1 MAGYDVVIEKIRGTG
16 QAATRV
22 ADGLR
27 GAKCSTTV
35 PSGDA
40 GMPGARCVGKLAEV
54 KQVLQDREQGYE
66 RRLDA
71 HASSMA
77 KAADL
82 YSSREDAA
90 TADLSVPVQSTGGRK
105 PV

>member
-16 QAATRV
+16 RAATRV
-22 ADGLR
+22 AEGLR
-27 GAKCSTTV
+27 GATCSAAV

-40 GMPGARCVGKLAEV
+40 GMPGARCVGKLAAV
-54 KQVLQDREQGYE
+54 KQALRDREQGYE
-66 RRLDA
+66 RRLDT
-71 HASSMA
+71 HAASMA

-90 TADLSVPVQSTGGRK
+90 TADLSVPAQSTGGRK

>member
-1 MAGYDVVIEKIRGTG
+1 M
-16 QAATRV
+16 
-22 ADGLR
+22 
-27 GAKCSTTV
+27 TV
-35 PSGDA
+35 PVGDA
-40 GMPGARCVGKLAEV
+40 GMPGARCVGKLAAV
-54 KQVLQDREQGYE
+54 KQALRDRELGYE

-71 HASSMA
+71 HASSMT

-90 TADLSVPVQSTGGRK
+90 TADLAIPVRPTGGRK

>member
-1 MAGYDVVIEKIRGTG
+1 MVGYDVVIEKIRGTG

-22 ADGLR
+22 ADALR
-27 GAKCSTTV
+27 GAKCSAAV

-40 GMPGARCVGKLAEV
+40 GMPGARCVGKLAAV
-54 KQVLQDREQGYE
+54 KQALRDREHAYE

-71 HASSMA
+71 HAANMA

-82 YSSREDAA
+82 YSGREDAA
-90 TADLSVPVQSTGGRK
+90 TAELSVPVRATGGRK

>member
-16 QAATRV
+16 KAATRV

-27 GAKCSTTV
+27 RAHCSVAV

-54 KQVLQDREQGYE
+54 KHVLQDREQGYE

-71 HASSMA
+71 HAASMA

-82 YSSREDAA
+82 YSGREDAA
-90 TADLSVPVQSTGGRK
+90 TADLSVPVRSTGGRK